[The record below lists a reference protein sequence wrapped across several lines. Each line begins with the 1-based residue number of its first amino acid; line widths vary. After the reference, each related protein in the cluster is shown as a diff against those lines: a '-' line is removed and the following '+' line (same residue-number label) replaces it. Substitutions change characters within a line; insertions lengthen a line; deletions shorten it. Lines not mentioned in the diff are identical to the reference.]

1 MQNHE
6 NYKNSLYSYVYM
18 YSFNINPTK
27 DFSHSGC
34 NFSRLSNT
42 QLHAVIQT
50 NTFTINNSPN
60 LLTYPN
66 YDLCKFNWGATNF
79 NILVI

>member
-1 MQNHE
+1 
-6 NYKNSLYSYVYM
+6 M
-18 YSFNINPTK
+18 YICIHLIVIQTK

-50 NTFTINNSPN
+50 NTFTINNNPN
-60 LLTYPN
+60 LIYPN
-66 YDLCKFNWGATNF
+66 YDFCKFKCYATNF
-79 NILVI
+79 NILVIKDGICGLKY